1 MVGPC
6 IVAIDH
12 QEVSVGYCIFGQV
25 HTIQGRDYVSG
36 FCDARVG
43 FDAGIVYR
51 WTFKDGKFAC
61 GVYSLDGIRLNIC
74 GWIK

>member
-12 QEVSVGYCIFGQV
+12 QEVSVGYCIFGQARS
-25 HTIQGRDYVSG
+25 IQDRGYVSG

-43 FDAGIVYR
+43 WQGGVVYR
-51 WTFKDGKFAC
+51 WVFKDGKFAC
-61 GVYSLDGIRLNIC
+61 GVYSTDGIRLSVC